1 MIRLL
6 KATLELGKSIIARP
20 KKIQEPNLHWVKATK
35 PIDEMSKEE
44 RTVFSNELAKSILE
58 NAKKHNH

>member
-20 KKIQEPNLHWVKATK
+20 KKTPRPNLHWVKADR
-35 PIDEMSKEE
+35 PIDEMSLEE
-44 RTVFSNELAKSILE
+44 RAKFSNELADSILE
-58 NAKKHNH
+58 NAKKQKP